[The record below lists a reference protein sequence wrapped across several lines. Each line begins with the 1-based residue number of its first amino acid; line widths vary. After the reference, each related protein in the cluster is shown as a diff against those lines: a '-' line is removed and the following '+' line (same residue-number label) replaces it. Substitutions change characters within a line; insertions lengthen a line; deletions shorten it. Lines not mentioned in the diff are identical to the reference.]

1 MRAAIPNSPPVW
13 TIDDG
18 WGANLSIVHPAPP
31 PRRTKPRPRLTPE
44 QRGRFWQSVV
54 DTGAAAKA
62 EPGGKGQP

>member
-1 MRAAIPNSPPVW
+1 MTLANENITPVW
-13 TIDDG
+13 TYDDG
-18 WGANLSIVHPAPP
+18 WVTNLWIVHPSPP
-31 PRRTKPRPRLTPE
+31 PQRTKPRPRLTPE